1 MIQEFVD
8 DIEAHITDAR
18 NLKKF
23 VSGPIISIPLNERQE
38 ARIEGIVHALEG
50 IRDKYVDEMQQAVTI
65 LPDGNGGLNVHYP
78 DGDMSEGLDIDE
90 IQAGVE
96 RYFTTRGLLK

>member
-1 MIQEFVD
+1 MIQTFVD
-8 DIEAHITDAR
+8 DIETYIIDAR

-65 LPDGNGGLNVHYP
+65 MPDGNGGLNVHYP

-96 RYFTTRGLLK
+96 RYYTNRGLLK

>member
-65 LPDGNGGLNVHYP
+65 MPDGNGGLNVHYP

-96 RYFTTRGLLK
+96 RYYTNRGLLK